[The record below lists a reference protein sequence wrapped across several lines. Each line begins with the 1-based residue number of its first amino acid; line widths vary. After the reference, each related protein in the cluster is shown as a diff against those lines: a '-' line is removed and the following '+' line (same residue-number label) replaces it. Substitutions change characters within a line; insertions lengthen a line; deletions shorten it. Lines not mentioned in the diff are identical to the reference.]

1 MNTQKSGG
9 SAVPT
14 EGCRVA
20 RPKGEGAASRAKRV
34 IVINA
39 ARCFNLNLPC
49 WASRSSRG
57 CPLRAAERG
66 IRKAHVYTA
75 VRDGGCDLHFRKGE
89 AGVPLTGGG

>member
-1 MNTQKSGG
+1 MNAQCGC

-20 RPKGEGAASRAKRV
+20 RPEGERAASRAKRV

-39 ARCFNLNLPC
+39 AEGLNPPC

-57 CPLRAAERG
+57 CPLLAAERG
-66 IRKAHVYTA
+66 TRRARVTCIKPFETA
-75 VRDGGCDLHFRKGE
+75 VAICTSGKGGS
-89 AGVPLTGGG
+89 GVTLTGSG